1 MPLWL
6 RKFTF
11 NKLKEWHAPPDE
23 DAKENSWTKNSIAKE
38 EASKNKKIQPPTYIT
53 KASKK

>member
-6 RKFTF
+6 RRFTF
-11 NKLKEWHAPPDE
+11 NKLKEWHTPTE
-23 DAKENSWTKNSIAKE
+23 NENENSWIKNSVAKE

-53 KASKK
+53 KASRK

>member
-6 RKFTF
+6 RKFTY
-11 NKLKEWHAPPDE
+11 NKLKEHYTPKTTNE
-23 DAKENSWTKNSIAKE
+23 DTWVEGNTKK
-38 EASKNKKIQPPTYIT
+38 EASKNKQIKPPTYIT